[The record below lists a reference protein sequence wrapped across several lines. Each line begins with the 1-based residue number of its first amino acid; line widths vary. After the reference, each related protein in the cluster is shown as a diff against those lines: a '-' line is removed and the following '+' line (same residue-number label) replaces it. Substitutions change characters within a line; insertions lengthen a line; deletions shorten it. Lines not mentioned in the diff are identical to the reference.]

1 MRHTISVLVENRF
14 GVLARIAGLFSGRGF
29 NIDTLSVGPTH
40 DETISR
46 MTIVTHGDDAVLEQI
61 DKQLN
66 RLVDVIKV
74 TDLTGS
80 GFVARELML
89 IKVCTEGNT
98 RNDVIQIANIFK
110 AAVVHVEHKSLVIE
124 VTGTSEK
131 IDAFIDLMRPF
142 GIIELARTGRVALAR
157 SDRPTEELDSGD
169 AASPSRAEDRE
180 EGQNHVL
187 DES

>member
-29 NIDTLSVGPTH
+29 NIDTLTVGPSQ
-40 DETISR
+40 DNSISR
-46 MTIVTHGDDAVLEQI
+46 MTIVTQGDDAVLEQI

-89 IKVCTEGNT
+89 IKVKASGAVRSEI
-98 RNDVIQIANIFK
+98 VQIANVFK
-110 AAVVHVEHKSLVIE
+110 ANVVHIEHEALIIE
-124 VTGTSEK
+124 VTGPSEK
-131 IDAFIDLMRPF
+131 IDAFIDLMRAF

-157 SDRPTEELDSGD
+157 SAGPTEELDEGAVRSRVGD
-169 AASPSRAEDRE
+169 ADNGAPDI
-180 EGQNHVL
+180 
-187 DES
+187 DET